1 MTETTRVHWSSRRAF
16 LLSTIGAAVGLGN
29 LWRFPFIAGQNGG
42 GAFVLIYIGFIV
54 LLGIPIV
61 MAELAIGRR
70 GQRSAVDSME
80 ALTAAEGR
88 NRAWITVGWFS
99 LLIPLLGL
107 SFYSVVAGW
116 ALDYIVKAGAG
127 AFNGFDAAQSGAA
140 FDGLMAS
147 PWRLLLFHSLFM
159 YLSVLVVSKGLH
171 GGIERVLKVVMPAL
185 FVLLIIM
192 VSYSIFAAD
201 ITSGIRFLFEPDFTK
216 ITPAVLLMALG
227 QAFFSLAVAVG
238 VFITYGSYLPKEYS
252 LASSAATIAAIDTGV
267 ALLAGLAIFPLVFQ
281 YGLDPS
287 GGPGLI
293 FVTLPVAFG
302 QMPGGQFFG
311 LLFFVLL
318 FFAAISTAIGM
329 LEPAI
334 SWFEDRG
341 LKRSTMTAATGFAVW
356 LVGVSALLSFNV
368 WSDVKPLSWLPLIGE
383 RNIFEVL
390 DFTVSNLM
398 LPINALLIALFAG
411 WGMSRLATR
420 DELDIGDGIYYLVWR
435 IIIRYIAPLAIV
447 FIVYTS
453 LFQTA

>member
-1 MTETTRVHWSSRRAF
+1 MTNDNRVHWSSRRAF

-54 LLGIPIV
+54 LLAVPII

-70 GQRSAVDSME
+70 GQHSAVDTMK
-80 ALTAAEGR
+80 ALTAADGASK
-88 NRAWITVGWFS
+88 AWYIIGWLS
-99 LLIPLLGL
+99 LLIPLVGL

-116 ALDYIVKAGAG
+116 ALDYIIKAGVGAFTG
-127 AFNGFDAAQSGAA
+127 FNAVQSEAAFNGLLG
-140 FDGLMAS
+140 S
-147 PWRLLLFHSLFM
+147 PLRLLFFHSLFVL
-159 YLSVLVVSKGLH
+159 LSVVVVSKGLH
-171 GGIERVLKVVMPAL
+171 GGIEKVMKVMMPTL
-185 FVLLIIM
+185 FVLLVIM
-192 VSYSIFAAD
+192 VLYSVFAAD
-201 ITSGIRFLFEPDFTK
+201 ISSGFKFLFSPDFSK
-216 ITPAVLLMALG
+216 ITPTVLLMALG
-227 QAFFSLAVAVG
+227 QAFFSVAVAVG

-252 LASSAATIAAIDTGV
+252 LASSAATIAAIDTMV

-281 YGLDPS
+281 YGLDPN

-293 FVTLPVAFG
+293 FVTLPIAFG

-311 LLFFVLL
+311 MLFFVLL

-334 SWFEDRG
+334 AWCEDRG
-341 LKRSTMTAATGFAVW
+341 LKRSIMTACAGGVVW
-356 LVGVSALLSFNV
+356 LVGVAALLSFNV
-368 WSDVKPLSWLPLIGE
+368 WSEIKLLSWLPIVSE
-383 RNIFEVL
+383 KNIFELL

-411 WGMSRLATR
+411 WAMSRASTC
-420 DELDIGDGIYYLVWR
+420 DELDIGDGIYYKGWR
-435 IIIRYIAPLAIV
+435 LIIRYVAPLAIS

-453 LFQTA
+453 LVN